1 MLSMSKQYN
10 TKLNNKIYYEL
21 VKMFIDCQFIL
32 LIFAHIHVL
41 IFYLKNTDPSKNQQ
55 IRFIKSCKKN
65 HINLKHFKEKRN

>member
-21 VKMFIDCQFIL
+21 V
-32 LIFAHIHVL
+32 
-41 IFYLKNTDPSKNQQ
+41 NQQ

-65 HINLKHFKEKRN
+65 HINLKYFKEKRD